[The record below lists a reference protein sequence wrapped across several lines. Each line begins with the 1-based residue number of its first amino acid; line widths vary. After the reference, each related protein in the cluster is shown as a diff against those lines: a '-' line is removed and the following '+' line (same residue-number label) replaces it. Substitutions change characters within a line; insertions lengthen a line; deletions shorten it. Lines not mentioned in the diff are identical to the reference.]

1 NHASFSIPRYHPQD
15 YYEGNKDLKQVLD
28 QIKGGFFSPEEP
40 GLFTD
45 IYNSLVYNDRFCLL
59 KDYEDYIRCQ
69 DRVSEVFKNPLEW
82 AKMCVLNIAS
92 SGKFSSDRTISEYAR
107 DIWGVE
113 PNDIKLPPPH
123 EGLDSLDSKPQQK

>member
-1 NHASFSIPRYHPQD
+1 MFTYLLLDIEQWGWNMLNLNKYSFPQD
-15 YYEGNKDLKQVLD
+15 
-28 QIKGGFFSPEEP
+28 
-40 GLFTD
+40 
-45 IYNSLVYNDRFCLL
+45 
-59 KDYEDYIRCQ
+59 
-69 DRVSEVFKNPLEW
+69 PLQW

-123 EGLDSLDSKPQQK
+123 EGLDSMDSKPPQKKWDLSW